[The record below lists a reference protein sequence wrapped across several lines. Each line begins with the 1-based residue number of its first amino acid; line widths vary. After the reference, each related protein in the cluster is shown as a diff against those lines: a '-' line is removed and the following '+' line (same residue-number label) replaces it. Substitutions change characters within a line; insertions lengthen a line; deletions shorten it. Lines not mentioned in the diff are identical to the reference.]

1 MLILTKFCFR
11 FQNVQSTSQKYHP
24 RRESFLHNQRASLPL
39 KQKQIDS
46 DSGLVDKHKIFM
58 ILLWKFNI
66 VFHTFS
72 EDDFDFEPIVTPF
85 AQILA
90 KLKDVR
96 SSLGSVLL

>member
-1 MLILTKFCFR
+1 MLTSKSLMMLILTKFCFR

-58 ILLWKFNI
+58 ILLWKLEIICF
-66 VFHTFS
+66 
-72 EDDFDFEPIVTPF
+72 
-85 AQILA
+85 IL
-90 KLKDVR
+90 
-96 SSLGSVLL
+96 SVKMTLTLSRL